1 MRAPWC
7 SPERTVLSFWGR
19 VAEGPPPQHVRVPRS
34 AVRAAL
40 LRPRRPAGPR
50 PAAEA
55 HCRRAHRGNSRASA
69 RRDGRPVRAIRPVP
83 LVAAYAG
90 PRGIGPA
97 AVAAAHLRAG
107 HPRGTAGRDR
117 VSAIGRRD
125 LDRPHHQR
133 PPLAADVT
141 APQFEVREVR
151 RDAEPHPRATHP
163 SRLVELVFED
173 QTTVHRLWAVVDTG
187 RWSQSAQERSRP
199 RHERSCLGIPGTPL
213 ANLSLRGVSDL
224 LADAVRCRVSAR
236 GQHLVTLAVRL
247 VERHVWRRCVCRAA

>member
-151 RDAEPHPRATHP
+151 RDAEPDAGATHTLT
-163 SRLVELVFED
+163 LVEQPFEEKP
-173 QTTVHRLWAVVDTG
+173 W
-187 RWSQSAQERSRP
+187 
-199 RHERSCLGIPGTPL
+199 
-213 ANLSLRGVSDL
+213 RG
-224 LADAVRCRVSAR
+224 A
-236 GQHLVTLAVRL
+236 
-247 VERHVWRRCVCRAA
+247 